1 MKDVLVKYWRLVLFI
16 MIIMGVPIVLNFY
29 VFTPSCQESVGDVK
43 DWINFWSNYLSA
55 IISAMIAFAIL
66 IIQRKDNK
74 SENCQNRDN
83 NHTENEKNRQLQLN
97 VLAYQQRSQWLN
109 NLREAIINNIIVYET
124 NNLREIINLFKT
136 TNLSLIQQ
144 KIKDTLER
152 LIYTDTKV
160 AMMMPE
166 IISQNI
172 FLSDYNN
179 KRIDVY
185 KKYCAVIRD
194 LQVLSVVYSLQLSI
208 KDIDDSL
215 LSVASTSLKTTL
227 GAYKPDE
234 ILTYNQVYDISN
246 KIILATDTLFEE
258 IRKCALSCIGN
269 EQKRVDSILI
279 RED

>member
-172 FLSDYNN
+172 FLH
-179 KRIDVY
+179 
-185 KKYCAVIRD
+185 AV
-194 LQVLSVVYSLQLSI
+194 
-208 KDIDDSL
+208 
-215 LSVASTSLKTTL
+215 
-227 GAYKPDE
+227 
-234 ILTYNQVYDISN
+234 
-246 KIILATDTLFEE
+246 
-258 IRKCALSCIGN
+258 
-269 EQKRVDSILI
+269 
-279 RED
+279 

>member
-258 IRKCALSCIGN
+258 IRKCALSCIGH